1 MALACERGPRALWTA
16 ALCPI
21 MNGTNQFKMPPF
33 EQWQC
38 TVRAKPRKPGRDYQR
53 PAGQRPAGAV
63 FRALLMAGIAAAI
76 GGAQQPPAKPAAEMS
91 TREEPAVFQA
101 KVNLVMVPV
110 VIRDKQGHAIG
121 DLKQSDFQLF
131 DKGKPQVITRFT
143 MEQPAH
149 PSKKEDPGAKPASP
163 NPAWA
168 DQPERFFAY
177 LFDDVHLQFGDLAH
191 VRDSADRHIAGMLP
205 GDRSAIFTTSGQ
217 TELEFTDDRDKLHRT
232 LSLLRPRP
240 VTGSGMT
247 ECPQM
252 TFYMADLIQNKHDPM
267 VLQAATLDALACMHL
282 DPTQMATA
290 QQMAQAAAQR
300 ELNLGDH
307 ETRLSLS
314 VLKGAVRRLAG
325 MPGQRTIILVS
336 PGFLTLLDHVSEK
349 ADIMDRAIRA
359 SVIIS
364 TLDARGLY
372 TALPDISRQGPNNP
386 LSANLMMTIER
397 QSATA
402 QADVLAEMASG
413 TGGTF
418 FQNSN
423 DLEEGFR
430 RTAAAPEYIYV
441 LGFSPQNLK
450 MDGSFHALKVTLKNP
465 NSQTLNA
472 LGVNARRGY
481 YAPTHMA
488 DAKETARR
496 EIEEALFSREE
507 MRDIAVDLHS
517 QFFKINDQQ
526 AKVSLLIRVDMQRL
540 HFHKENDRNRNDLT
554 VVAGLF
560 DRNGN
565 YQGGVTKQIEMRLKD
580 ESLEKLAAG
589 LNIRT
594 TLDAKP
600 GRYAIRL
607 VVRDSE
613 GQMMAAQ
620 NGAVEIPY

>member
-1 MALACERGPRALWTA
+1 MLV
-16 ALCPI
+16 
-21 MNGTNQFKMPPF
+21 F
-33 EQWQC
+33 EQPKC
-38 TVRAKPRKPGRDYQR
+38 TVRAVSTKPGRDYGRWAGTVLCAIWMAALGVATGAAQEP
-53 PAGQRPAGAV
+53 PAQPPPPA
-63 FRALLMAGIAAAI
+63 
-76 GGAQQPPAKPAAEMS
+76 AQQPAPVQPPAPVQQPPPKPAAEMA
-91 TREEPAVFQA
+91 THEEPAVFQA

-110 VIRDKQGHAIG
+110 VIRDKQGHAVG
-121 DLKQSDFQLF
+121 SLKQTDFQLF
-131 DKGKPQVITRFT
+131 DKSKPQVITRFSV
-143 MEQPAH
+143 EQPAH
-149 PSKKEDPGAKPASP
+149 PSKNPDPGAKPPGP
-163 NPAWA
+163 NGANWA

-191 VRDSADRHIAGMLP
+191 VRDSADRHMAEMLT
-205 GDRSAIFTTSGQ
+205 GDRAAIFTTSGQ
-217 TELEFTDDRDKLHRT
+217 TEVEFTDDKDKLHRT
-232 LSLLRPRP
+232 LFLLRPRP

-247 ECPQM
+247 QCPQM
-252 TFYMADLIQNKHDPM
+252 TFYMADLIQNKHDTM
-267 VLQAATLDALACMHL
+267 VLQAATLDALACMNL
-282 DPTQMATA
+282 DPATQMSTA

-307 ETRLSLS
+307 ETRLALG
-314 VLKGAVRRLAG
+314 VLKDAVRRLSA

-336 PGFLTLLDHVSEK
+336 PGFITNQDHIAEEV
-349 ADIMDRAIRA
+349 DILDRAIRGN
-359 SVIIS
+359 VIIS

-372 TALPDISRQGPNNP
+372 TAMPDISRQGPNNP
-386 LSANLMMTIER
+386 LSANLMMTIDR
-397 QSATA
+397 QSASA

-418 FQNSN
+418 YQNNN
-423 DLEEGFR
+423 DLDEGFR

-450 MDGSFHALKVTLKNP
+450 MDGSFHALKVSLKNP
-465 NSQTLNA
+465 NSQTLTA
-472 LGVNARRGY
+472 LAVNARRGY
-481 YAPTHMA
+481 YAPTHLA

-507 MRDIAVDLHS
+507 MHDIPVDLHS
-517 QFFKINDQQ
+517 QFFKVNDQQ
-526 AKVSLLIRVDMQRL
+526 AKVSLVIRVDLGRL
-540 HFHKENDRNRNDLT
+540 HFHKEADRNRNDLT

-565 YQGGVTKQIEMRLKD
+565 YAGGVSKQIEMRLKD
-580 ESLEKLAAG
+580 ETLEKLAAG
-589 LNIRT
+589 LTIRT

>member
-1 MALACERGPRALWTA
+1 
-16 ALCPI
+16 
-21 MNGTNQFKMPPF
+21 
-33 EQWQC
+33 
-38 TVRAKPRKPGRDYQR
+38 
-53 PAGQRPAGAV
+53 
-63 FRALLMAGIAAAI
+63 
-76 GGAQQPPAKPAAEMS
+76 MS

-121 DLKQSDFQLF
+121 SLKQPDFQLF
-131 DKGKPQVITRFT
+131 DKGKPQVITRFSV
-143 MEQPAH
+143 EQPGH
-149 PSKKEDPGAKPASP
+149 PASQDKTTGVKPAP
-163 NPAWA
+163 GDGAAWA
-168 DQPERFFAY
+168 GQPERFFAY

-191 VRDSADRHIAGMLP
+191 VRDAADRHIGEMLA
-205 GDRSAIFTTSGQ
+205 GDRVAIFTTSGQ
-217 TELEFTDDRDKLHRT
+217 TEVEFTDDRDKLHRT
-232 LSLLRPRP
+232 LFLLRPRP

-252 TFYMADLIQNKHDPM
+252 TFYMADLIENKHDPM
-267 VLQAATLDALACMHL
+267 VLQAATLDTLACMNL
-282 DPTQMATA
+282 DPATQMATA

-307 ETRLSLS
+307 ETRLALS
-314 VLKGAVRRLAG
+314 VLKDAVRRLSA
-325 MPGQRTIILVS
+325 MPGQRTLILVS
-336 PGFLTLLDHVSEK
+336 PGFLTLQDHVTEK
-349 ADIMDRAIRA
+349 VEVMDRAIRA
-359 SVIIS
+359 NVIIS
-364 TLDARGLY
+364 SLDARGLY
-372 TALPDISRQGPNNP
+372 VSMPDISRPGPNNQ
-386 LSANLMMTIER
+386 LSANMLMSLER
-397 QSATA
+397 QAATA

-418 FQNSN
+418 VQNSN
-423 DLEEGFR
+423 DFDEGYR
-430 RTAAAPEYIYV
+430 RTAAAPEYIYL

-450 MDGSFHALKVTLKNP
+450 MDGSFHALKVSLKNP
-465 NSQTLNA
+465 NSQTLTA

-481 YAPTHMA
+481 YAPTHLA

-507 MRDIAVDLHS
+507 MHDIPVDLHS
-517 QFFKINDQQ
+517 QFFKLNDQQ
-526 AKVSLLIRVDMQRL
+526 AKVSVVIRVDIARL

-580 ESLEKLAAG
+580 ETLEKLAAG
-589 LNIRT
+589 ITIRT